1 MGKHSG
7 KRFQK
12 SFRKPW
18 SSIYSTEMFSKG
30 FLGQMKT
37 GFERK
42 EVGCFLRKDI
52 GDYVFTRGNLIRA
65 TTLPLYGIGL
75 SSKFICLSAGSL
87 ALYKGLQDP
96 GIRVATKS
104 LAIVN
109 WYPLGFI
116 RPEDT
121 WVSPA
126 GALELRS
133 TEVDGQG
140 LPGMYTPQGRRPY

>member
-1 MGKHSG
+1 MGKHSR

-18 SSIYSTEMFSKG
+18 SSIYTTEMFSKG
-30 FLGQMKT
+30 FLGQMET

-42 EVGCFLRKDI
+42 EVGGFLRKDI
-52 GDYVFTRGNLIRA
+52 GDYVFTWGNLIRA
-65 TTLPLYGIGL
+65 TTLPRYGTGL

-96 GIRVATKS
+96 GIQIATKS
-104 LAIVN
+104 WAIVN
-109 WYPLGFI
+109 RYPLGFI

-121 WVSPA
+121 WASPA
-126 GALELRS
+126 VALELCS
-133 TEVDGQG
+133 VEVDSQG
-140 LPGMYTPQGRRPY
+140 LPGMYTPQGRCPY